1 MPHSLS
7 LGPLGSR
14 LKTSALIRHRKDSI
28 RMDQSPKNIP
38 QFYQQIVR
46 EIFISLKD
54 TVLEI
59 QFFVH
64 LMTDVQALY

>member
-14 LKTSALIRHRKDSI
+14 LETRTLIRHRQDSI
-28 RMDQSPKNIP
+28 RMDQSPTNIR
-38 QFYQQIVR
+38 QFYQQIV
-46 EIFISLKD
+46 SLKD
-54 TVLEI
+54 AVLEI